1 METIK
6 KLMKLIK
13 DYQFI
18 IGIILLMALIYFGL
32 IYEAPLPKQEVIL
45 F

>member
-32 IYEAPLPKQEVIL
+32 IYEAPAPKQEVIL